1 MALLE
6 EHKDGFEADIRVT
19 FPGPFCRY
27 GLTTAAND
35 PGLDS
40 VGRGICRICHVD
52 KKPCLHVPVE
62 LIGVGRVLTAAIGHL
77 RGLQHIGMSMG
88 VPNGADWDRTVIE
101 QFGRLKEVYH
111 RAAMVF

>member
-1 MALLE
+1 MPTRGFLGDPLPIQLL
-6 EHKDGFEADIRVT
+6 
-19 FPGPFCRY
+19 
-27 GLTTAAND
+27 LTHS
-35 PGLDS
+35 P
-40 VGRGICRICHVD
+40 
-52 KKPCLHVPVE
+52 KVPVE